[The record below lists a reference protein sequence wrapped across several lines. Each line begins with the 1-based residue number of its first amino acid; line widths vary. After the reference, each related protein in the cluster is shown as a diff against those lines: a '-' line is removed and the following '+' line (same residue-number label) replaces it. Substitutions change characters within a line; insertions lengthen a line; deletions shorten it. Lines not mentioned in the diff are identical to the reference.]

1 MIYQDRKISETASF
15 MILVNFCRTLLFDYS
30 PNIADSVSLF
40 FTWWYRKVGNNIHD
54 PQLVSYLMNSLQ
66 NIGNLKVCFRSIHL

>member
-30 PNIADSVSLF
+30 PNIADSVLVITDSIKGNYLGMSNELLPGFFSLDGIE
-40 FTWWYRKVGNNIHD
+40 K
-54 PQLVSYLMNSLQ
+54 
-66 NIGNLKVCFRSIHL
+66 